1 MSILSR
7 LRAYHAL
14 LAVLVLVAYFG
25 ADWERLHVWVG
36 YGVAAVILL
45 RIGMALS
52 GAPQLGLS
60 RFYPEFSGLTLN
72 TLATHPLISHTLLL
86 GIAICL
92 LGVTG
97 TGIVM
102 DGGRAFGLARP
113 AAVSAMPDRPEATS
127 PALSGRE
134 ADEGRKS
141 GKGERHEG
149 GGDGE
154 DGPLG
159 EAHQLF
165 ATVLMALVA
174 THVAYLLLFKRAL
187 ARFMI
192 FLPARKPKP

>member
-14 LAVLVLVAYFG
+14 LAILVLVAYFG
-25 ADWERLHVWVG
+25 ADWHRLHVWVG

-45 RIGMALS
+45 RLGMALS
-52 GAPQLGLS
+52 GSPQLGLS
-60 RFYPEFSGLTLN
+60 RFYPQFSGLTLN
-72 TLATHPLISHTLLL
+72 TLATHPLVSHGLLL

-92 LGVTG
+92 LGVTA

-102 DGGRAFGLARP
+102 DGGRAFGLVRP
-113 AAVSAMPDRPEATS
+113 VAAGAMPKRPEALAPS
-127 PALSGRE
+127 VEVRDRDE
-134 ADEGRKS
+134 ATEPSEGR
-141 GKGERHEG
+141 GHEDGEE
-149 GGDGE
+149 GE

-159 EAHQLF
+159 QAHQLF

-174 THVAYLLLFKRAL
+174 THVTYLLLFKRPL

-192 FLPARKPKP
+192 FFPARKAKP

>member
-1 MSILSR
+1 MSMLSR

-45 RIGMALS
+45 RLGMALS
-52 GAPQLGLS
+52 GSPQLGLS
-60 RFYPEFSGLTLN
+60 RFYPQFSGLTLN
-72 TLATHPLISHTLLL
+72 TLATHPLISHSLLL

-113 AAVSAMPDRPEATS
+113 AAVSAMPDRQNDLARNNDAEERE
-127 PALSGRE
+127 SGRE
-134 ADEGRKS
+134 S
-141 GKGERHEG
+141 GEESGE
-149 GGDGE
+149 GE
-154 DGPLG
+154 DGEGGPLE

-174 THVAYLLLFKRAL
+174 THVTYLLLFKRPL

-192 FLPARKPKP
+192 FFPARKAKP

>member
-14 LAVLVLVAYFG
+14 LAILVLVAYFG
-25 ADWERLHVWVG
+25 ADWHRLHVWVG

-45 RIGMALS
+45 RLGMALS
-52 GAPQLGLS
+52 GSPQLGLS
-60 RFYPEFSGLTLN
+60 RFYPQFSGLTLN
-72 TLATHPLISHTLLL
+72 TVATHPMISHSLLL

-97 TGIVM
+97 TGLVM

-113 AAVSAMPDRPEATS
+113 AAVGAMPDRPAATA
-127 PALSGRE
+127 PTVIGRE
-134 ADEGRKS
+134 RDESPES
-141 GKGERHEG
+141 GEGERHEG
-149 GGDGE
+149 GKGDR
-154 DGPLG
+154 DSPLG

-165 ATVLMALVA
+165 ATILMAFVA
-174 THVAYLLLFKRAL
+174 THVAYLLLFKRPL

-192 FLPARKPKP
+192 FFPARKAKP